1 MKERI
6 FIDMKWAIRDLLN
19 PVVTRSMLY
28 GSDPFDIEAILKKV
42 DAIKAMSGKKIQEV
56 WLGEWKEKISR
67 YTELRD
73 KAAANGNMISARE
86 YAKMVTECNYACFMI
101 NIEDVEHKRAIYD
114 GLCASYK
121 EYIKYCPNKIEYVEI
136 DSEVGKI
143 PAYIHYPD
151 AGDKESYPVA
161 VTYSGIGSCKEEL
174 EMLAA
179 PLNERGIAVITP
191 DMPGAGAAVIYN
203 NIKCGGKNIEA
214 AIEGI
219 FRFVAENP
227 KLDEN
232 RAANFGLCM
241 GGGYAFRST
250 VKNPNVKVCVS
261 LFPLLMNFADQGSIP
276 VWMKRGKWS
285 SYQYCEDYLDSMKVL
300 EEGTHTADF
309 LMVYS
314 SDDNWMTPE
323 ASQKLIDKATGYK
336 EIIHISDK
344 PAYVSEET
352 IMHAMPVG
360 EQYHWVKHIAADFI
374 AARIKGEK

>member
-1 MKERI
+1 
-6 FIDMKWAIRDLLN
+6 MKWAIRDLLN

-42 DAIKAMSGKKIQEV
+42 DAIKTMSGRKIQEV
-56 WLGEWKEKISR
+56 WLGEWNEKIAR

-73 KAAANGNMISARE
+73 KAEAAGSKASARA
-86 YAKMVTECNYACFMI
+86 YAKMVAECNYACFMI
-101 NIEDVEHKRAIYD
+101 NIEDVEHKRAIYS
-114 GLCASYK
+114 GLEESYRHYTK
-121 EYIKYCPNKIEYVEI
+121 LCKNRIEYAEI
-136 DSEVGKI
+136 DTKFGKL

-151 AGDKESYPVA
+151 AGRKTGYPTV
-161 VTYSGIGSCKEEL
+161 VTFSGIGSCKEEL

-191 DMPGAGAAVIYN
+191 DMPGAGAAIIHN
-203 NIKCGGKNIEA
+203 NIKCGGKQLEA
-214 AIEGI
+214 AFDGI
-219 FRFVAENP
+219 KKFVKEHK
-227 KLDEN
+227 KLDEKN
-232 RAANFGLCM
+232 MANFGLCM
-241 GGGYAFRST
+241 GGGYAFRAT
-250 VKNPNVKVCVS
+250 VKNPRAKACVS

-285 SYQYCEDYLDSMKVL
+285 SYQYSEDYLEGMRVL
-300 EEGTHTADF
+300 EEGTHKADF

-323 ASQKLIDKATGYK
+323 ASQKLLDKATGYK
-336 EIIHISDK
+336 ESIHIEDK

-360 EQYHWVKHIAADFI
+360 EQYHWVKHIAADFL
-374 AARIKGEK
+374 AARLVKNA